1 MLFHEV
7 TDALGVGG
15 LLRDV
20 GRPLD
25 RYLADAERDL
35 SRPAEPGSD
44 APASS
49 GPRTVPTRRGFVRYA
64 PETVSAHLRPL
75 A

>member
-15 LLRDV
+15 LFRDV

-25 RYLADAERDL
+25 RYLTDTERDL
-35 SRPAEPGSD
+35 SQPAEPGSD
-44 APASS
+44 APTSS
-49 GPRTVPTRRGFVRYA
+49 GPCTMPTRRGFVRYA
-64 PETVSAHLRPL
+64 PEIVSAHLRPL